1 MKKKTLTIAIALV
14 LVVALA
20 VGATYAYLT
29 ASSGP
34 VKNTF
39 VAGKLF
45 DQGGAL
51 TLKEHVV
58 SYDKTT
64 GTYTVNTETTSS
76 GQSYIVQPGLN
87 IPKDPTVKLEK
98 LSVDTSAYV
107 FIGVAGAPVKNFDW
121 TVDGSVWTKLKDASG
136 KEVKKTVGGVE
147 YTIYTLASGKVTAAA
162 DKQDFTYNVLA
173 NNTITVG
180 KDFAVEDASSLKI
193 EVIAY
198 ACQATTFANAYAAF
212 DACFG
217 TK

>member
-29 ASSGP
+29 AKTEA
-34 VKNTF
+34 VTNTF
-39 VAGKLF
+39 TVGKLF
-45 DQGGAL
+45 DKDGAL

-64 GTYTVNTETTSS
+64 GKYTESTEMTSS
-76 GQSYIVQPGLN
+76 GQNYMVQPGLD

-107 FIGVAGAPVKNFDW
+107 FIGVAGASADNFTW
-121 TVDGSVWTKLKDASG
+121 SVDGSVWTELKDASG
-136 KEVKKTVGGVE
+136 NGVKKTVSGVE

-162 DKQDFTYNVLA
+162 DKQDFSYNVLT
-173 NNTITVG
+173 NDTITVG
-180 KDFAVEDASSLKI
+180 KDFAVTDASSLKI

-198 ACQATTFANAYAAF
+198 ACQATTFANPYAAF

-217 TK
+217 K

>member
-20 VGATYAYLT
+20 VGATWAYLKDST
-29 ASSGP
+29 GAVS
-34 VKNTF
+34 NTF
-39 VAGKLF
+39 TVGTLF

-51 TLKEHVV
+51 TLKEHQQT
-58 SYDKTT
+58 YDATT
-64 GTYTVNTETTSS
+64 GKYTEGEWQAT
-76 GQSYIVQPGLN
+76 GQNYMVQPGLD

-107 FIGVAGAPVKNFDW
+107 FIGVAGAPAENFTWSVDSQW
-121 TVDGSVWTKLKDASG
+121 TELKDASG

-147 YTIYTLASGKVTAAA
+147 YTIYTLASGKVTATA
-162 DKQDFTYNVLA
+162 DKQDFSYNVLTD
-173 NNTITVG
+173 NTITVG
-180 KDFAVEDASSLKI
+180 KNFAAEDASSLKI

-198 ACQATTFANAYAAF
+198 ACQATTFANPYAAF

-217 TK
+217 K

>member
-20 VGATYAYLT
+20 VGATWAYLK
-29 ASSGP
+29 ASTDTI
-34 VKNTF
+34 KNTF

-76 GQSYIVQPGLN
+76 GQNYIVQPGLD

-98 LSVDTSAYV
+98 LSADTSAYV
-107 FIGVAGAPVKNFDW
+107 FIGVAGAPADNFTW
-121 TVDGSVWTKLKDASG
+121 SVDSTQWTKLKDASD

-147 YTIYTLASGKVTAAA
+147 YTIYTLANGKVTATAG
-162 DKQDFTYNVLA
+162 DQDFAYNVLA
-173 NNTITVG
+173 DNTITVG
-180 KDFAVEDASSLKI
+180 KNFAVEDASSLKI

-198 ACQATTFANAYAAF
+198 ACQATTFDNAYAAF

-217 TK
+217 K

>member
-20 VGATYAYLT
+20 VGATWAYLKTSTT
-29 ASSGP
+29 A
-34 VKNTF
+34 VENTF
-39 VAGKLF
+39 TVGKLF
-45 DQGGAL
+45 DRDGAL
-51 TLKEHVV
+51 TLKEHKQT
-58 SYDKTT
+58 YDAAT
-64 GTYTVNTETTSS
+64 GTYTEGDWQEK
-76 GQSYIVQPGLN
+76 GQNYMVQPGLD

-107 FIGVAGAPVKNFDW
+107 FIGVAGASADNFTW
-121 TVDGSVWTKLKDASG
+121 SVDGSVWTELKDASG
-136 KEVKKTVGGVE
+136 NDVKKTVNGVE

-162 DKQDFTYNVLA
+162 DKQDFSYNVLT

-180 KDFAVEDASSLKI
+180 NDFAVEDASSLKI
-193 EVIAY
+193 DVIAY

-217 TK
+217 K

>member
-58 SYDKTT
+58 SYDKAT

-76 GQSYIVQPGLN
+76 GQNYIVQPGLD

-107 FIGVAGAPVKNFDW
+107 FIGVAGASADNFTW
-121 TVDGSVWTKLKDASG
+121 SVDGSVWKELKDASG
-136 KEVKKTVGGVE
+136 NDVKKTVNDVE
-147 YTIYTLASGKVTAAA
+147 YTIYTLASDKVTATAGN
-162 DKQDFTYNVLA
+162 QDFTYNVLA
-173 NNTITVG
+173 NKTITVG

-198 ACQATTFANAYAAF
+198 ACQATTFADAYAAF